1 MKFNFGLNWFRY
13 VKNVVNIKTIFQA
26 RNSLLKYLD
35 ESSYKGKTFIDVGCG
50 SGIFSLSAILLGCR
64 KVISFDYD
72 IQSVQTTK
80 LLKEKFKYLLPSD
93 VEWTIL
99 QADILDDNL
108 VEKFKN
114 VGDIVYC
121 WGVLH

>member
-26 RNSLLKYLD
+26 KDSLLKYLD
-35 ESSYKGKTFIDVGCG
+35 ERSYKGKTFIDVGCG

-93 VEWTIL
+93 VE
-99 QADILDDNL
+99 
-108 VEKFKN
+108 
-114 VGDIVYC
+114 
-121 WGVLH
+121 